1 MFRIGGGMHDRYPA
15 RTRFC
20 VVFALTVGL
29 FACLAQPATSTDLL
43 SFEGIGTLPR
53 SMGGTALAYDVGGS
67 AMANNVATMLL
78 MPPGQLVD
86 LQLNLDA
93 PNTLQV
99 RDLATGEIATTDRW
113 PAFHAY
119 YSPNLDYVWRAG
131 DFGVGLGL
139 FSTGG
144 LGTEYGH
151 DSFLSRTPSGI
162 DTGLAVSSKA
172 LFLRA
177 PLAAAYQITPALAVG
192 AAFEGVFAGL
202 SLSDLGSADQLATLA
217 AQGRAFGSLLPM
229 IGPILGATGGAYFSF
244 SRSPEIKFGTDAFGI
259 GGRLGTTYR
268 LDEGSILGI
277 SYRFRTLL
285 PDLSGTTGRIVAISP
300 GGDQVSLPGS
310 FRVQDFQLP
319 ADFGVGASHEL
330 TPDLLIAFDYHRT
343 FWGGAFQELKIRFRS
358 DSGGDIALNIPQAY
372 RDANLFSIGVQYR
385 ALPQLVLR
393 AGGQIANQ
401 ALPGDQL
408 LAIAPVIT
416 TAHASTGFT
425 FTISQGVALQFAYI
439 HAFTANVTNRSP
451 PNVSS
456 TAPIGVVQNQD
467 NFSLGLTFRF

>member
-1 MFRIGGGMHDRYPA
+1 MHDRYPA
-15 RTRFC
+15 RARLSVSLVLTIGLLAC
-20 VVFALTVGL
+20 FAR
-29 FACLAQPATSTDLL
+29 PAAATDLL
-43 SFEGIGTLPR
+43 SFEGIGTVPR

-78 MPPGQLVD
+78 MPPGQSAES
-86 LQLNLDA
+86 QLNLDA
-93 PNTLQV
+93 PNTLEV
-99 RDLATGEIATTDRW
+99 HDLATGEVATTDRW
-113 PAFHAY
+113 PVFHAY

-131 DFGVGLGL
+131 DFGLGVGL
-139 FSTGG
+139 FSDGG
-144 LGTEYGH
+144 VGTEYGH

-162 DTGLAVSSKA
+162 DTGLDVSSKG

-192 AAFEGVFAGL
+192 GAFEGVFTGL
-202 SLSDLGSADQLATLA
+202 SLSDLGSADQIAALA
-217 AQGRAFGSLLPM
+217 AQGRAFGSLLPT
-229 IGPILGATGGAYFSF
+229 IGPIVGATGGAYFSF
-244 SRSPEIKFGTDAFGI
+244 SRPPEIKFGTDAFGI
-259 GGRLGTTYR
+259 SGRLGATYR

-300 GGDQVSLPGS
+300 GGDQISLPGS
-310 FRVQDFQLP
+310 FRVADFQLP
-319 ADFGVGASHEL
+319 ADLGVGVSHEL
-330 TPDLLIAFDYHRT
+330 TSDVLIAFDYHRT
-343 FWGGAFQELKIRFRS
+343 FWSGAFQELKIRFKA

-372 RDANLFSIGVQYR
+372 RDANIFSIGVQYR

-393 AGGQIANQ
+393 AGGQISNQ
-401 ALPGDQL
+401 ALPGNQL

-425 FTISQGVALQFAYI
+425 FTISEGVAFQFAYI

-467 NFSLGLTFRF
+467 NFSLGLRFRF

>member
-1 MFRIGGGMHDRYPA
+1 MHDRYPA
-15 RTRFC
+15 WTRVF
-20 VVFALTVGL
+20 VVFALTIGL
-29 FACLAQPATSTDLL
+29 LACFTQPATSTDLL
-43 SFEGIGTLPR
+43 SFEGIGTVPR

-78 MPPGQLVD
+78 MPLGQSVD

-93 PNTLQV
+93 PNTLEI

-113 PAFHAY
+113 PVFHAY

-131 DFGVGLGL
+131 DFGLGLGL
-139 FSTGG
+139 FSDGG

-151 DSFLSRTPSGI
+151 DSFLSRTPSRV
-162 DTGLAVSSKA
+162 DTGLAVSSKG

-192 AAFEGVFAGL
+192 GAFEGVFAGL

-229 IGPILGATGGAYFSF
+229 IGPVVGATGGAYFSF
-244 SRSPEIKFGTDAFGI
+244 SRPPEIKFGTDAFGI
-259 GGRLGTTYR
+259 SGRLGATYR

-277 SYRFRTLL
+277 SYRFKTLL

-310 FRVQDFQLP
+310 FRVLDFQLP
-319 ADFGVGASHEL
+319 ADFGVGVSHQL
-330 TPDLLIAFDYHRT
+330 TPDLLIAFDYHHT
-343 FWGGAFQELKIRFRS
+343 FWGGAFQELKVRFRA
-358 DSGGDIALNIPQAY
+358 DAGGDIALNIPQAY

-393 AGGQIANQ
+393 AGGQISNQ

-408 LAIAPVIT
+408 LAIGPVVT
-416 TAHASTGFT
+416 TVHASTGFT

-439 HAFTANVTNRSP
+439 HAFTASVTNRSP

>member
-1 MFRIGGGMHDRYPA
+1 MHDRCPA
-15 RTRFC
+15 WTRFR
-20 VVFALTVGL
+20 VAFALTIGSL
-29 FACLAQPATSTDLL
+29 PCFTQPASSTDLL
-43 SFEGIGTLPR
+43 SFEGIGTVPR

-78 MPPGQLVD
+78 MPLGQSVD

-93 PNTLQV
+93 PNTLEI
-99 RDLATGEIATTDRW
+99 RDLATGEIATTDRS
-113 PAFHAY
+113 PVFHAY

-131 DFGVGLGL
+131 DFGLGLGL
-139 FSTGG
+139 FSDGG

-151 DSFLSRTPSGI
+151 DSFLSRTPSGV
-162 DTGLAVSSKA
+162 DTGLAVSSKG

-192 AAFEGVFAGL
+192 GAFEGVFAGL

-229 IGPILGATGGAYFSF
+229 IGPVVGATGGAYFSF
-244 SRSPEIKFGTDAFGI
+244 SRPPEIKFGTDAFGI
-259 GGRLGTTYR
+259 SGRLGATYR

-319 ADFGVGASHEL
+319 ADFGVGVSHQL
-330 TPDLLIAFDYHRT
+330 TSDVLIAFDYHHT
-343 FWGGAFQELKIRFRS
+343 FWGGAFQELKVRFRA

-393 AGGQIANQ
+393 AGGQISNQ

-408 LAIAPVIT
+408 LAIGPVVTI
-416 TAHASTGFT
+416 AHASTGFT

-439 HAFTANVTNRSP
+439 HAFTASVTNRSP

>member
-1 MFRIGGGMHDRYPA
+1 
-15 RTRFC
+15 
-20 VVFALTVGL
+20 V
-29 FACLAQPATSTDLL
+29 
-43 SFEGIGTLPR
+43 
-53 SMGGTALAYDVGGS
+53 
-67 AMANNVATMLL
+67 
-78 MPPGQLVD
+78 
-86 LQLNLDA
+86 
-93 PNTLQV
+93 
-99 RDLATGEIATTDRW
+99 
-113 PAFHAY
+113 FHAY

-131 DFGVGLGL
+131 DFGFGLGV
-139 FSTGG
+139 FSIGG

-202 SLSDLGSADQLATLA
+202 SLSDLGSADQLATLIT
-217 AQGRAFGSLLPM
+217 QGRAFGSLLPT
-229 IGPILGATGGAYFSF
+229 IGPVLGTTGGAYFSF
-244 SRSPEIKFGTDAFGI
+244 SRPPEIKFGTDAFGI
-259 GGRLGTTYR
+259 SGRLGATYR
-268 LDEGSILGI
+268 FDEGPILGI

-310 FRVQDFQLP
+310 FRVLDFQLP
-319 ADFGVGASHEL
+319 ADFGVGASHQL
-330 TPDLLIAFDYHRT
+330 TSDLLIAFDYHRT
-343 FWGGAFQELKIRFRS
+343 FWGGAFRELKIRFRA

-372 RDANLFSIGVQYR
+372 RDENIFSIGVQYR

-393 AGGQIANQ
+393 AGGQISNQ
-401 ALPGDQL
+401 ALPGNQL

-425 FTISQGVALQFAYI
+425 FTISEGVALQFAYI
-439 HAFTANVTNRSP
+439 HAFTANLTNRSP